1 MKELTGNLFNY
12 IGLADAICIT
22 TNGFVKSNGECVMGK
37 GCAKTVTELFPG
49 IAKVLGDSIKS
60 DGNVV
65 IPLLSKKGTVICT
78 FPVKSV
84 SELFTGSNAVKHMHY
99 RFKIGDRVPGWACIA
114 DPKLIEKSAI
124 QLVELADKSEWKSI
138 ILPRPGCGA
147 GELSWSDI
155 KPVLD
160 KHFDDRFFSVTFK

>member
-65 IPLLSKKGTVICT
+65 IPLLS
-78 FPVKSV
+78 
-84 SELFTGSNAVKHMHY
+84 NY

-147 GELSWSDI
+147 GELNWSDI
-155 KPVLD
+155 KPILD
-160 KHFDDRFFSVTFK
+160 KHFDDRFFSTTFK